1 MNKEPQI
8 GDIVNVTWADFF
20 PVKALVISEKC
31 SLDLY
36 EIIFLEGA
44 IKRSKPDIVW
54 ASVEALQN
62 MHERSSIYYLTV
74 VSELSD
80 EE

>member
-20 PVKALVISEKC
+20 PIKALVTNRY

-36 EIIFLEGA
+36 ELIYLEGA
-44 IKRSKPDIVW
+44 IKKSKPDIVW

-62 MHERSSIYYLTV
+62 MYERSSIHYLTV
-74 VSELSD
+74 VGELSD

>member
-20 PVKALVISEKC
+20 PIKALVTNRC
-31 SLDLY
+31 SLEIY
-36 EIIFLEGA
+36 ELIYFEGA
-44 IKRSKPDIVW
+44 IRKSKPDIVW

-62 MHERSSIYYLTV
+62 MYERSSIHYITV

>member
-20 PVKALVISEKC
+20 PIKALVTNRY

-36 EIIFLEGA
+36 ELIYLEGA
-44 IKRSKPDIVW
+44 IKKSKPDIVW
-54 ASVEALQN
+54 ASIEALQN
-62 MHERSSIYYLTV
+62 MYDRSCIYYLTV

-80 EE
+80 DE